1 MAFAS
6 GIMNINCNKLY
17 KIDIIRKYNI
27 KYGNY
32 SINEDF
38 IFMIGYLKYAQNIRF
53 IPHALYHWIRV
64 QGVAT
69 GVSSI
74 PENLLQIY
82 ELSHRMLS
90 DYLNNA
96 QVVNRIAYQSY
107 EMLIYKYMNQLMQGL
122 ITKQYCFEGLKSLHK
137 SPWVRQ
143 AFLAYTP
150 HHMGERFFYWLHR
163 IGWFCLSYRIYKK
176 VLQ

>member
-1 MAFAS
+1 
-6 GIMNINCNKLY
+6 MNINCNKLY

-90 DYLNNA
+90 DYSLSILRNAYIQIYESIDARLN
-96 QVVNRIAYQSY
+96 Y
-107 EMLIYKYMNQLMQGL
+107 
-122 ITKQYCFEGLKSLHK
+122 
-137 SPWVRQ
+137 
-143 AFLAYTP
+143 
-150 HHMGERFFYWLHR
+150 
-163 IGWFCLSYRIYKK
+163 
-176 VLQ
+176 